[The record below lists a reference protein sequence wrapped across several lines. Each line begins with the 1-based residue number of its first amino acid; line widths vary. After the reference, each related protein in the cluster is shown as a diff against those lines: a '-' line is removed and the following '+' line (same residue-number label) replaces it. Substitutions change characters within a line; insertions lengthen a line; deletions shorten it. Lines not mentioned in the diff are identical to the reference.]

1 MLSRAAARGVRAI
14 SQTRPVSSASA
25 TVKKT
30 TWHPVAR
37 RTAPAATAPQPASR
51 AAATSS
57 SSTPAAPKA
66 ATATKPPSDDYDI
79 PPELDAMVEG
89 RATAPLGARAP
100 QSAIAPAA
108 ASSPFPDTTST
119 FPSNDLE
126 ASTSIP
132 MTTAAIEHNTESAID
147 WQTSYHGL
155 ATQPFSERQASILM
169 RPLQPN
175 EIEIKPDGLL
185 YLPEILYR
193 RILNQAFGPGGWGM
207 VPRGEMTVT
216 KSMVSREWGL
226 VVGGRLVSI
235 ARGEQTFFDP
245 SGLPTATEGCKSNAL
260 MRCCKDL
267 GIASELW
274 DPSFI
279 RQFKVQHCV
288 EAWTEH
294 MTSKK
299 KQKRWRK
306 KGNKFEYPY
315 KDASA

>member
-1 MLSRAAARGVRAI
+1 MLPRAAHTIRATSKQI
-14 SQTRPVSSASA
+14 VSRQVSSAA
-25 TVKKT
+25 TAVKRA
-30 TWHPVAR
+30 TWRPVAR
-37 RTAPAATAPQPASR
+37 KSSPSVTTAAS
-51 AAATSS
+51 TTT
-57 SSTPAAPKA
+57 TPA
-66 ATATKPPSDDYDI
+66 TPSTVVNEQDYDV
-79 PPELDAMVEG
+79 PPEMDAMIEG
-89 RATAPLGARAP
+89 RATTSGTPPR
-100 QSAIAPAA
+100 APAA
-108 ASSPFPDTTST
+108 SPSSMSATPTFSPTFPDTSAT
-119 FPSNDLE
+119 FPSTDLDH
-126 ASTSIP
+126 STSIP
-132 MTTAAIEHNTESAID
+132 LSSTAFDAAGGPQTPGAID

-155 ATQPFSERQASILM
+155 ATQPFSQHQASILM
-169 RPLQPN
+169 RPLLPN

-207 VPRGEMTVT
+207 VPRGDMTVT
-216 KSMVSREWGL
+216 KNMVSREWGL

-245 SGLPTATEGCKSNAL
+245 SGLATATEGCKSNAL

-294 MTSKK
+294 ISTKK

-315 KDASA
+315 KDPSA